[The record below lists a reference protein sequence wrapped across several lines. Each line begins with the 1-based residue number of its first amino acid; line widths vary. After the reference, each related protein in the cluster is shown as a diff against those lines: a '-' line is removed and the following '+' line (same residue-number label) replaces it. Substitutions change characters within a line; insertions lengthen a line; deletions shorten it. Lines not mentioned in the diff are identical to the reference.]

1 MSKNNNSFKIEV
13 KIFTEDLQIARAL
26 INRDNLITKK
36 FFYIQCYPLFK
47 SIYDKYYTDCASCK
61 DFIDEIYILVLS
73 PSRRTGKCQMENFR
87 GESTLAAW
95 LKSACLYYCYAKYER
110 KPPIIEPI
118 YNNNDSEFMNH
129 DSFLSNIGSCNID
142 LNSIDRMDAE
152 KILSLM
158 SNARYRN
165 LIRIR
170 YLEQK
175 SNEETAEILGMSME
189 NYYNKHKLAKEQYIR
204 VWRKEV
210 KNG

>member
-1 MSKNNNSFKIEV
+1 
-13 KIFTEDLQIARAL
+13 
-26 INRDNLITKK
+26 
-36 FFYIQCYPLFK
+36 
-47 SIYDKYYTDCASCK
+47 
-61 DFIDEIYILVLS
+61 
-73 PSRRTGKCQMENFR
+73 
-87 GESTLAAW
+87 
-95 LKSACLYYCYAKYER
+95 
-110 KPPIIEPI
+110 
-118 YNNNDSEFMNH
+118 MNH

-152 KILSLM
+152 KILNLM

-175 SNEETAEILGMSME
+175 TNEETAEILGMSME

>member
-1 MSKNNNSFKIEV
+1 
-13 KIFTEDLQIARAL
+13 
-26 INRDNLITKK
+26 
-36 FFYIQCYPLFK
+36 
-47 SIYDKYYTDCASCK
+47 
-61 DFIDEIYILVLS
+61 
-73 PSRRTGKCQMENFR
+73 
-87 GESTLAAW
+87 
-95 LKSACLYYCYAKYER
+95 
-110 KPPIIEPI
+110 
-118 YNNNDSEFMNH
+118 
-129 DSFLSNIGSCNID
+129 
-142 LNSIDRMDAE
+142 MDAE

-175 SNEETAEILGMSME
+175 TNEETAEILGMSME

>member
-73 PSRRTGKCQMENFR
+73 PSRRTGKSQMGKFI
-87 GESTLAAW
+87 GESRLAAW

-110 KPPIIEPI
+110 KPPILEPI
-118 YNNNDSEFMNH
+118 CNNNDSEFMNH

>member
-118 YNNNDSEFMNH
+118 CNNNDSEFMNH

-189 NYYNKHKLAKEQYIR
+189 NYYNKHKWAKEQYIR

>member
-13 KIFTEDLQIARAL
+13 KIFTKDLQIARAL

-110 KPPIIEPI
+110 KPPIIEHI
-118 YNNNDSEFMNH
+118 CNNNDSEFMNH
-129 DSFLSNIGSCNID
+129 DRFLSNIGSCNID

>member
-1 MSKNNNSFKIEV
+1 
-13 KIFTEDLQIARAL
+13 
-26 INRDNLITKK
+26 
-36 FFYIQCYPLFK
+36 
-47 SIYDKYYTDCASCK
+47 
-61 DFIDEIYILVLS
+61 
-73 PSRRTGKCQMENFR
+73 
-87 GESTLAAW
+87 
-95 LKSACLYYCYAKYER
+95 
-110 KPPIIEPI
+110 
-118 YNNNDSEFMNH
+118 MNH

-175 SNEETAEILGMSME
+175 TNEETAEILGMSME

>member
-1 MSKNNNSFKIEV
+1 M
-13 KIFTEDLQIARAL
+13 KIFTEDIQIAKAL

-47 SIYDKYYTDCASCK
+47 SIYDNYYTDCVTCK
-61 DFIDEIYILVLS
+61 EFIDEIYILVLS
-73 PSRRTGKCQMENFR
+73 PSKRTGRCQMENFK
-87 GESTLAAW
+87 GESTLASW
-95 LKSACLYYCYAKYER
+95 LKSACLYYCYAKYNK
-110 KPPIIEPI
+110 KPSLIEPL
-118 YNNNDSEFMNH
+118 YKGNSESINH
-129 DSFLSNIGSCNID
+129 ESFLAITGSCNID
-142 LNSIDRMDAE
+142 FHSIDRMDVE

-158 SNARYRN
+158 SNTRYRN

-170 YLEQK
+170 YLEEK

-189 NYYNKHKLAKEQYIR
+189 NYYNKHKLAKAEYIR

>member
-1 MSKNNNSFKIEV
+1 
-13 KIFTEDLQIARAL
+13 
-26 INRDNLITKK
+26 
-36 FFYIQCYPLFK
+36 
-47 SIYDKYYTDCASCK
+47 
-61 DFIDEIYILVLS
+61 
-73 PSRRTGKCQMENFR
+73 
-87 GESTLAAW
+87 
-95 LKSACLYYCYAKYER
+95 
-110 KPPIIEPI
+110 
-118 YNNNDSEFMNH
+118 MNH
-129 DSFLSNIGSCNID
+129 DSFLSNIGFCNID

-175 SNEETAEILGMSME
+175 TNEETAEILGMSME